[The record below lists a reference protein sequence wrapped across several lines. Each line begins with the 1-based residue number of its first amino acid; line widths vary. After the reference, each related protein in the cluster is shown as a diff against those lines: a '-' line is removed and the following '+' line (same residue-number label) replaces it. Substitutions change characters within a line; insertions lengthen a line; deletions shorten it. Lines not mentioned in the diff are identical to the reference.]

1 LWARDAERQAA
12 FYGELFNWEVG
23 AGLIMQMPA
32 GLGGLE
38 PGLGGHIRRG
48 DSPAVILDVQVRD
61 LRASLAR
68 AQQFGSVL
76 VTEPFDIPDGP
87 TLAAV
92 EGNRWSSSSSR
103 PSTVRKA
110 DWKTAQA
117 AYRRSCRTGA
127 ADDPHPATRQR

>member
-68 AQQFGSVL
+68 AAVRQRSRHRALRHPRRPDARCRRGQPLVL
-76 VTEPFDIPDGP
+76 V
-87 TLAAV
+87 
-92 EGNRWSSSSSR
+92 
-103 PSTVRKA
+103 
-110 DWKTAQA
+110 Q
-117 AYRRSCRTGA
+117 
-127 ADDPHPATRQR
+127 Q